1 MPDAH
6 HHIHAT
12 GSDSALKRRLF
23 VSIVFTGVVFI
34 VELAGGY
41 LFNSLALESDAA
53 HVFMDCLALS
63 LSLFAVIISERPPD
77 ERRTYGLHRVE
88 VFVAWIN
95 GFTLIAVSLF
105 IFYKAYFRFFNPVPV
120 ESAGM
125 MIVALIGLVV
135 NLLVATWLR
144 PFAGE
149 DLNVKGA
156 FLHVVGDAVASV
168 GVIAAALIIRLTGW
182 YAADPLISAFI
193 GAIILAGAGK
203 LIIESS
209 HILLEGAPKE
219 VDMAKVV
226 YDIRSFAGVAGVHS
240 LHVWSICHNVYALSA
255 HLDISPLERHRMAE
269 IVERVNE
276 RLAETHHIFYTT
288 LQAECSG
295 CDQESMFRRMIHKE
309 RGHLH

>member
-12 GSDSALKRRLF
+12 GTDSQLKRRLF
-23 VSIVFTGVVFI
+23 VSIVFTGVVFV
-34 VELAGGY
+34 VELIGGY
-41 LFNSLALESDAA
+41 LTNSLALGSDAA
-53 HVFMDCLALS
+53 HVFMDALALS
-63 LSLFAVIISERPPD
+63 LSLFAILISERPPD

-95 GFTLIAVSLF
+95 GFALIAVSLF
-105 IFYKAYFRFFNPVPV
+105 IFYKAYFRFFHPVPV
-120 ESAGM
+120 ESTGM
-125 MIVALIGLVV
+125 MLVALLGLVA
-135 NLLVATWLR
+135 NLLVVMWLR

-149 DLNVKGA
+149 DLNVKSA

-168 GVIAAALIIRLTGW
+168 GVIVAALIIRLTGW
-182 YAADPLISAFI
+182 YPADPLISAFI
-193 GAIILAGAGK
+193 GAIVLVGAGK
-203 LIIESS
+203 LMIESS
-209 HILLEGAPKE
+209 HILLEGAPKD

-226 YDIRSFAGVAGVHS
+226 SDIRSTTGVAGVHS

-255 HLDISPLERHRMAE
+255 HLDVEPLERHRMGE
-269 IVERVNE
+269 IVGQVNE

-295 CDQESMFRRMIHKE
+295 CDQELMFRRMSHKE